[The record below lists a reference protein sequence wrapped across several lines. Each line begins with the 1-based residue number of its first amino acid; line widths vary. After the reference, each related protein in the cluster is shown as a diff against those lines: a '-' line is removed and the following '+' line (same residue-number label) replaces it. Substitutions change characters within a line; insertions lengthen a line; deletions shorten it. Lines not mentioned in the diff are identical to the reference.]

1 MTTALRVVPPPTRT
15 RGGAPPPLLAGLRRF
30 VGDLFYGLHAGNAIR
45 HGLPA
50 PRRAGAGTPPPRVL
64 RPVR

>member
-1 MTTALRVVPPPTRT
+1 MTTTLRVVPPPTRT
-15 RGGAPPPLLAGLRRF
+15 RPGAPPPLLAGLRRF
-30 VGDLFYGLHAGNAIR
+30 VGDVLYGLHAGNAIR

-50 PRRAGAGTPPPRVL
+50 PRRAGADTPVPRVL